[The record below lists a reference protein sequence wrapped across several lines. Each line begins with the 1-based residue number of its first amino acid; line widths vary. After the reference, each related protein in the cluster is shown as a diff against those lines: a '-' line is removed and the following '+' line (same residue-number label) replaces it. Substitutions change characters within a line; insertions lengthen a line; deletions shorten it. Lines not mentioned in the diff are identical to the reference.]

1 MIRELKFPGV
11 KWIDAVNLSK
21 EEINT
26 FLEDYDFHELDIE
39 ACLEWNQRARMDS
52 YDDYFFMV
60 FYFPRYNQRTKIY
73 DLNEFNIFLWRDFL
87 ITLRDN
93 HTWGYID
100 SIFDKYSSKNT
111 IKEIKADD
119 EEFKLYSGFILY
131 EIIHAMLVKM
141 FKIGDKIGK
150 DLRVTEKAVFDT
162 TDYSLVK
169 EIMIKKRNIVVL
181 KNMFIPQV
189 SVMKL
194 VEFNVNKLFAWEIE
208 EYFEDLEDKL
218 EHIVADIKT
227 LEEYVETIED
237 AFKTIIDIKTNKVIT
252 FLSIFSAF
260 MLPLTLITSFYGMNV
275 DLPFQKESYFVFMLL
290 VISIIS
296 MVIWY
301 IYYKKRDNI

>member
-1 MIRELKFPGV
+1 MIRELKISGV
-11 KWIDAVNLSK
+11 KWVDAVNLSK
-21 EEINT
+21 EGIST
-26 FLEDYDFHELDIE
+26 FLEDYNFHELDIE
-39 ACLEWNQRARMDS
+39 ACLEWNQRARIDS

-93 HTWGYID
+93 HTWWYID
-100 SIFDKYSSKNT
+100 SIFDKYSSKAT
-111 IKEIKADD
+111 IRELKADD

-131 EIIHAMLVKM
+131 EIILAMLVKM
-141 FKIGDKIGK
+141 FKISDKIGK
-150 DLRVTEKAVFDT
+150 DLRITEKAVFDT

-227 LEEYVETIED
+227 LEEYVVTIED
-237 AFKTIIDIKTNKVIT
+237 AFTTIIDIKTNKVIT

-260 MLPLTLITSFYGMNV
+260 MLPLTLITSFYWMNI
-275 DLPFQKESYFVFMLL
+275 DLPFQKEPYFVFILL
-290 VISIIS
+290 IITIVS
-296 MVIWY
+296 MIIWY
-301 IYYKKRDNI
+301 IYYKRKDSI